1 MANLPEGLAQFEYQ
15 KMQLIGSLGA
25 VADTMRNCA
34 TIADQFA
41 QLVSH
46 VPYNPMLANGQFSM
60 APPHPIAPLPARGK
74 RKANDDVE
82 GRRMKKP
89 RKPKDP
95 NAPKRPASSYLLFQ
109 NEVRQE
115 LKAKNP
121 TLPNNELLG
130 LIAKMWKDMPK
141 SERDEYE
148 NRQKAAKDQ
157 WVADKTAYKASLEP
171 TAEDLPSAVVDPSA
185 QLSDKASTSVIAFET
200 SVESSDDEDSSSA
213 SSRSSVGPGAPSRR
227 THGSAASSS
236 KIPAS
241 DGAVAPI
248 VS

>member
-46 VPYNPMLANGQFSM
+46 VPYNPMIPNGQFPIT
-60 APPHPIAPLPARGK
+60 APHPVAPLPVTRGK
-74 RKANDDVE
+74 RKASEDVE
-82 GRRMKKP
+82 GRRAKKP
-89 RKPKDP
+89 KKPKDP

-148 NRQKAAKDQ
+148 TRQKAAKDQ
-157 WVADKTAYKASLEP
+157 WVADKTAYNAALGASPETLA
-171 TAEDLPSAVVDPSA
+171 TTVVDPSA
-185 QLSDKASTSVIAFET
+185 VLAEEKAQAAALSFVPE
-200 SVESSDDEDSSSA
+200 ESSDEEESSSA
-213 SSRSSVGPGAPSRR
+213 SSRSSEGPGVPKKS
-227 THGSAASSS
+227 HGGVASSS
-236 KIPAS
+236 KHRLPENATNTTLS
-241 DGAVAPI
+241 
-248 VS
+248 